1 MTNSQKDYSDYLTRL
16 ARTSTK
22 TISELN
28 GEKLVREVG
37 KSYGLSDGEMDKAVK
52 ELEDSHEWFN

>member
-1 MTNSQKDYSDYLTRL
+1 MTNLQKDYSDYLTRL

-37 KSYGLSDGEMDKAVK
+37 RSYGLSEDEMREVV
-52 ELEDSHEWFN
+52 ENEIN